1 MARTGAGLLL
11 GLAVLPMAAG
21 SAAAHDADPAP
32 PAVAGLP
39 VVRAV
44 EPAVPGLAVTVIE
57 GGARLRLD
65 NATAGP
71 VDVRPPAGAARTGE
85 PVLPAGGSAAWA
97 DPRLA
102 APVPGWTLPLL
113 VDGRSVA
120 VRGGWSWPP
129 DPAPAPWWALTTA
142 VALGTFCLG
151 GTAALRRADGSPAR
165 AAELGLAGVALAVVA
180 GHVLHVVGAVQVGP
194 QPPSVGGVLAATG
207 IGLVCWGFG
216 LLGAGLVVAR
226 RDLGPAACATAGAL
240 AALLTGLD
248 TAGFADPVLA
258 TALPFDLDRV
268 STVVTAGG
276 GLGLLLT
283 GWAALS
289 VTQITIRTGNPTDAG

>member
-120 VRGGWSWPP
+120 VRGGWSWAARPGP
-129 DPAPAPWWALTTA
+129 GAMVGADH
-142 VALGTFCLG
+142 G
-151 GTAALRRADGSPAR
+151 GR
-165 AAELGLAGVALAVVA
+165 A
-180 GHVLHVVGAVQVGP
+180 GHVLP
-194 QPPSVGGVLAATG
+194 RRDRCPAARG
-207 IGLVCWGFG
+207 RVA
-216 LLGAGLVVAR
+216 GAGGRAR
-226 RDLGPAACATAGAL
+226 PGGRGA
-240 AALLTGLD
+240 
-248 TAGFADPVLA
+248 
-258 TALPFDLDRV
+258 R
-268 STVVTAGG
+268 GG
-276 GLGLLLT
+276 GRARCT
-283 GWAALS
+283 
-289 VTQITIRTGNPTDAG
+289 